1 MQVNLVNTERYL
13 EPSTVDLLI
22 LSSFSQ
28 SKVKQTIAKEIFTVF
43 TNFLIFLLISSSWFF
58 INLLRNKARFISLS
72 VFRISY
78 ICILLAFIHH
88 IRYIW
93 SCLIEVT
100 ILKKNPGPK
109 PNSYQNFSVCHWNL
123 NSVSAH
129 NFLKLSL
136 LRAYIAVH
144 KFDVICLSETYLDSS
159 ILLDDNYLQ
168 IPGYNLY
175 REDHPLNVKRRGVC
189 IYHNFFLPLTIKN
202 IHYLQECI
210 NFEIKIKG
218 KLCNFIRLYRSPN

>member
-1 MQVNLVNTERYL
+1 M
-13 EPSTVDLLI
+13 
-22 LSSFSQ
+22 
-28 SKVKQTIAKEIFTVF
+28 
-43 TNFLIFLLISSSWFF
+43 
-58 INLLRNKARFISLS
+58 
-72 VFRISY
+72 
-78 ICILLAFIHH
+78 
-88 IRYIW
+88 
-93 SCLIEVT
+93 T

-109 PNSYQNFSVCHWNL
+109 PNSYQSFSVCHWNL

-189 IYHNFFLPLTIKN
+189 IYHNFSLPLTIKN
-202 IHYLQECI
+202 IHYLQEYI
-210 NFEIKIKG
+210 NFEIKIKV
-218 KLCNFIRLYRSPN
+218 KVCNFIRLYRSPN